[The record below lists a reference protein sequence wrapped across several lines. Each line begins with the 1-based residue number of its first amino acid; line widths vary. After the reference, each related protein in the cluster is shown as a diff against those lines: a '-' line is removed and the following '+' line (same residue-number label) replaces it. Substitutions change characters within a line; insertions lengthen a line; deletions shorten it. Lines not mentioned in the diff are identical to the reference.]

1 MLAINSVEKPLEDY
15 IPNSISFRLKF
26 NSKVSGKHAYN
37 PYLYNSYFHSPIRSI
52 IIIIYPFNLLLI
64 FKIMNKSS
72 DCKRIFDRFDEDGDG
87 MISPLELQR
96 GVGLIWEEEV
106 RIEEVEAVVE
116 SLQVNNGQLAFEDF
130 VSLMESQKEEEKL
143 EDLRRAFRMYEM
155 DGTDCITPK
164 SLNRMLNRLG
174 ESTSVDQ
181 CVGMINQFDING
193 DGVLNFDEFRIMM
206 L

>member
-1 MLAINSVEKPLEDY
+1 
-15 IPNSISFRLKF
+15 
-26 NSKVSGKHAYN
+26 
-37 PYLYNSYFHSPIRSI
+37 
-52 IIIIYPFNLLLI
+52 
-64 FKIMNKSS
+64 MNKSS